1 MARYIDAVKL
11 DELMENRKVKGDC
24 KFCNKYE
31 RCLKNGINRKGSHL
45 YCWEKIE
52 LPTADVVE
60 VVRCK
65 DCKYKTFEQ
74 ANNIIHC
81 DRDKKHGTR
90 FFKPDDFCSYGQRK

>member
-1 MARYIDAVKL
+1 MTLCEKCIHGEICADRDCMDID
-11 DELMENRKVKGDC
+11 DERALQS
-24 KFCNKYE
+24 CNDF
-31 RCLKNGINRKGSHL
+31 KNK
-45 YCWEKIE
+45 
-52 LPTADVVE
+52 ADFVE

-81 DRDKKHGTR
+81 NRDRKHGTM